1 MTTQWYYPQT
11 ITQHAEVEQ
20 HVSWT
25 GEENDYV
32 YLRNTD
38 LSYIST
44 KKELLHIANPTTHDL
59 VMKTAYLYLTDF
71 RLHGLPGVISGIE
84 LEVNMR
90 RGGRITDET
99 IQLRYNNEFI
109 GRNSANYK
117 LDDITVYG
125 SETDLWE
132 IDNLTADMLAD
143 SSFGIGIRY
152 QSHPAW
158 PHREHPMINY
168 IRLRVS

>member
-11 ITQHAEVEQ
+11 IAQYAEVEQ

-25 GEENDYV
+25 GEENNYV
-32 YLRNTD
+32 YLRNAD

-44 KKELLHIANPTTHDL
+44 TKELLHIANPTTHDL

-71 RLHGLPGVISGIE
+71 RLAGLPDVISGVQ

-99 IQLRYNNEFI
+99 IQLRYNDEFI
-109 GRNSANYK
+109 GRNSANMP
-117 LDDITVYG
+117 LNDVTLYG

-132 IDNLTADMLAD
+132 LDNLTPSILSDP
-143 SSFGIGIRY
+143 SFGVGIRY